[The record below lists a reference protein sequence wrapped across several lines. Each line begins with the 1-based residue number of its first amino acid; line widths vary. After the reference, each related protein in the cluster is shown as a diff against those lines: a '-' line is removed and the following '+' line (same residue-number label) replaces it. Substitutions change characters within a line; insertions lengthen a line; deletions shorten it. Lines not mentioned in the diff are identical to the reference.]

1 MNRFRNQ
8 NLILAI
14 VFANIFLSF
23 VTFAGEFK
31 IIDEKLYYN
40 TGTKDELEEGWNWI
54 ISTDSVPYKYFV
66 HEGFALADIPT
77 LDGNKL
83 DQYGRLIENGILATI
98 SEITDDMYRETNWDN
113 FVGSYHITQL
123 EDTSHEIQNFGQFE
137 WPVKVSEVEE
147 GISIT
152 WNGLYKGNEIFVKS
166 NTVFSLESK
175 NSMYIDV
182 IDENNFRLIFDTGE
196 EATVVKN

>member
-8 NLILAI
+8 NLIFMI
-14 VFANIFLSF
+14 VFANIILSF

-66 HEGFALADIPT
+66 HEGFVLADIPT

-83 DQYGRLIENGILATI
+83 DQYGRLIENGILATT
-98 SEITDDMYRETNWDN
+98 SEITDDMYRETNWDS

-123 EDTSHEIQNFGQFE
+123 EDTSHEIQQFGQFE
-137 WPVKVSEVEE
+137 WPVKVSEVDE

-152 WNGLYKGNEIFVKS
+152 WNGLYKGNVIFVKS
-166 NTVFSLESK
+166 DTVFSLESK